1 MGGAGAIAAAANL
14 CTERFVAM
22 LAAGAQGDVA
32 TARPHAEA
40 LLALC
45 FALFAEPNPAVIKA
59 LLHREGLIPTPDVRL
74 PLSNATRAAVEQALA
89 AFEAARAPA
98 GG

>member
-1 MGGAGAIAAAANL
+1 MGGAGAIAAAATL
-14 CTERFVAM
+14 HTDRFAAM

-40 LLALC
+40 LLELC
-45 FALFAEPNPAVIKA
+45 FALFAEPNPAVVKA
-59 LLHREGLIPTPDVRL
+59 LLHHEGLIPTPDVRL
-74 PLSNATRAAVEQALA
+74 PLGNATPAALERAIA
-89 AFEAARAPA
+89 AFEAARLPA